1 MSLPPSQSTGL
12 SQTVVDAN
20 PPFSGE
26 TKPKWLPEADLIL
39 RSTVEGAVSVDFHVH
54 KAALYLV
61 SEVFR
66 DMLTF
71 EAPKKTEEL
80 KDGKPIVLVQ
90 DSSSALEILLPLCYP
105 FLGNSRPTTLDGVE
119 EALVAAEKYDIA
131 PAVEVLGSVLM
142 NFVETEPYCVFG
154 IALRRKMAC
163 ARVEDV
169 AAMGAIVN
177 AAALKTLEQ
186 PFLARRNDI
195 VVSDAALLL
204 QLYDFCTKCGTAA
217 ANLAKEYAHWILYD
231 NLPPPPEYRMNGP
244 DRTVYGDAVWW
255 SGHRYHDNGCGAT
268 IDPDFPPEAPT
279 IFYPTHWF
287 TEHMK
292 QVAEALN
299 ICPTETQV
307 GKTVLDLRGTMY
319 QLKCTKCAERHLRTW
334 KSLCW
339 GISPAKSSQII

>member
-1 MSLPPSQSTGL
+1 
-12 SQTVVDAN
+12 
-20 PPFSGE
+20 
-26 TKPKWLPEADLIL
+26 
-39 RSTVEGAVSVDFHVH
+39 
-54 KAALYLV
+54 
-61 SEVFR
+61 
-66 DMLTF
+66 
-71 EAPKKTEEL
+71 
-80 KDGKPIVLVQ
+80 
-90 DSSSALEILLPLCYP
+90 
-105 FLGNSRPTTLDGVE
+105 
-119 EALVAAEKYDIA
+119 
-131 PAVEVLGSVLM
+131 
-142 NFVETEPYCVFG
+142 
-154 IALRRKMAC
+154 
-163 ARVEDV
+163 
-169 AAMGAIVN
+169 VN

-204 QLYDFCTKCGTAA
+204 QLYNFCTKCGTAA

-231 NLPPPPEYRMNGP
+231 NLPPLPEYRMNGP

-268 IDPDFPPEAPT
+268 IDPDLPPEAPT

-319 QLKCTKCAERHLRTW
+319 QLKCTKCAEKALADLEEFVLGDLTSKVVTNNLTVSTVILSW
-334 KSLCW
+334 LSVVLIYSLEVI
-339 GISPAKSSQII
+339 GSMNFSLG